1 MWLHEKE
8 KSDKRLNSQNKRA
21 GRTGILDS
29 RVRLGNEDVMTD
41 NKRRFKELANTCYQN
56 GYYTFTQ
63 FLSPAEIDEFFQ
75 IRNEISFVEYSM
87 FGGSEDA
94 ERQIL
99 RFGSED
105 LLGYEEEFPISC
117 IYCRPAA
124 LKFAETVGHRDILG
138 ALMNLGIERNVIGD
152 ILVKDKECYFFCLKN
167 MKEYICDNLT
177 KIRHTN
183 VVCIEID
190 ELPQMAA
197 AVRKREEHILSS
209 VRCDALVAKVYRLSR
224 GKCIPLFQEKKVFV
238 NSRQFENNSG
248 ILKEGDV
255 VSVRGYGKF
264 VYAGV
269 VRQTKKGRFTVAI
282 EKYV

>member
-1 MWLHEKE
+1 M
-8 KSDKRLNSQNKRA
+8 A
-21 GRTGILDS
+21 
-29 RVRLGNEDVMTD
+29 D
-41 NKRRFKELANTCYQN
+41 NKRRFKELANICYQN

-63 FLSPAEIDEFFQ
+63 FLSPAETDEFFQ
-75 IRNEISFVEYSM
+75 ISHELSFVEYSL
-87 FGGSEDA
+87 FGGNEDA
-94 ERQIL
+94 ERRIL
-99 RFGSED
+99 RFGSEEQ
-105 LLGYEEEFPISC
+105 LGYEEEFPVSC

-124 LKFAETVGHRDILG
+124 PKFAETVGHRDILG

-152 ILVKDKECYFFCLKN
+152 IRVKDKECYFFCLKN
-167 MKEYICDNLT
+167 MTEYICDNLT

-190 ELPQMAA
+190 ELPQVAA
-197 AVRKREEHILSS
+197 PARKREEHILSS
-209 VRCDALVAKVYRLSR
+209 ARCDALVAKVYHLSR

-248 ILKEGDV
+248 ILREGDV

-269 VRQTKKGRFTVAI
+269 VRETRKGRFTVAV